1 MGPLGSQGT
10 AQTVILA
17 DPQGIGPANGPISE
31 EGKRPS
37 PVILWKL
44 DIYVTRK
51 VIWMRG
57 SPMMTLTL
65 PLRSQPAK
73 PRVLMAPSM
82 GTVKQNCLWSLKCRA
97 WSGAK
102 SSPRGPTRC

>member
-1 MGPLGSQGT
+1 MYAGLMGKYKLGRKQEGETGEHELLLSMSTILHSQ
-10 AQTVILA
+10 
-17 DPQGIGPANGPISE
+17 
-31 EGKRPS
+31 
-37 PVILWKL
+37 
-44 DIYVTRK
+44 
-51 VIWMRG
+51 
-57 SPMMTLTL
+57 
-65 PLRSQPAK
+65 